1 MASSLIRE
9 EIGMARAKRQS
20 DEVYNARRRAK
31 RLLAR
36 VERDFGRGKI
46 AKSQYV
52 ALRQELTPQIEKS
65 YQPKTESVFERG
77 KRMEAV
83 QHLRYQVG
91 MMREQM
97 GKAGSVRELV
107 SQQSFM
113 RAANGEKNIWDRSI
127 KSAGMSGRNT
137 AAIVYFSTIQL
148 WQGKPYRERNQ
159 IIMRALGTKTWDETV
174 QYILSR
180 NQKYIEEVL
189 KNENSPYDTLT
200 DMLDETDDVPEQG
213 GSPIELMYANAVV
226 S

>member
-1 MASSLIRE
+1 
-9 EIGMARAKRQS
+9 MARAKRQS

-36 VERDFGRGKI
+36 IERDFDKGKI
-46 AKSQYV
+46 PKSQYN
-52 ALRQELTPQIEKS
+52 ALKQELAPQIEKS
-65 YQPKTESVFERG
+65 YQPKKESIFERG
-77 KRMEAV
+77 KRMEVV

-91 MMREQM
+91 MMRDQM

-127 KSAGMSGRNT
+127 KSAGMSGRNA

-180 NQKYIEEVL
+180 NQKYIEQVL
-189 KNENSPYDTLT
+189 KNENAPYDTFA
-200 DMLDETDDVPEQG
+200 DMLDESDDVPEEG

>member
-1 MASSLIRE
+1 
-9 EIGMARAKRQS
+9 MARAKKQS

-36 VERDFGRGKI
+36 VERDFDKGKI
-46 AKSQYV
+46 PKSQYI
-52 ALRQELTPQIEKS
+52 ALKQELTPQIEKS

-77 KRMEAV
+77 KRMEVV
-83 QHLRYQVG
+83 QHMRYQVG

-97 GKAGSVRELV
+97 GKTGSVRELV

-113 RAANGEKNIWDRSI
+113 RAANGEKNLWDRSI
-127 KSAGMSGRNT
+127 KSAGMSGRNL

-174 QYILSR
+174 QYILSH
-180 NQKYIEEVL
+180 NQKYIERVL
-189 KNENSPYDTLT
+189 KNENAPRDTLM

-213 GSPIELMYANAVV
+213 GSPIELMYATAVV

>member
-1 MASSLIRE
+1 
-9 EIGMARAKRQS
+9 MARAKRQS
-20 DEVYNARRRAK
+20 DEVYNVRRRAK

-36 VERDFGRGKI
+36 IERGFEEGKI
-46 AKSQYV
+46 PKSQYN
-52 ALRQELTPQIEKS
+52 ALKQELAPQIEKS
-65 YQPKTESVFERG
+65 YQTKTESIFERG

-91 MMREQM
+91 MMHDQM

-127 KSAGMSGRNT
+127 KSAGMSGRNA

-180 NQKYIEEVL
+180 NQKYIEQVL
-189 KNENSPYDTLT
+189 KNENMPYDTFT
-200 DMLDETDDVPEQG
+200 DMLDESDDVPEEG